1 MEKAMVRKFKWF
13 WPWHDEAEEAW
24 LGEMSK
30 KGYHLSSVGVMGIY
44 RFIVAEPQDYVYRLD
59 YQTFPE
65 KDKQEYLQL
74 FRDAGWEHIGEMS
87 AWQYFRKGSK
97 QREPDEIFT
106 DVESKVAKYKRVL
119 AYLAFFLLIESIYVV
134 IFAHNIWG
142 DSPYSWWGI
151 IRAISLL
158 VPLAALFL
166 MYAFVRLILRI
177 RQLRR
182 L

>member
-1 MEKAMVRKFKWF
+1 MDRTMVKKFRWF
-13 WPWHDEAEEAW
+13 WPWQDEAEEAW
-24 LGEMSK
+24 LGEMSQ
-30 KGYHLSSVGVMGIY
+30 KGYHLSSVGLLGRYTFSIAGP
-44 RFIVAEPQDYVYRLD
+44 RDYVYRLD

-87 AWQYFRKGSK
+87 AWQYFRKGAK
-97 QREPDEIFT
+97 QRELNEIFT

-119 AYLAFFLLIESIYVV
+119 TFVGFFLLIEV
-134 IFAHNIWG
+134 IFVAVFTDNIWG
-142 DSPYSWWGI
+142 DSPYSWWGVM
-151 IRAISLL
+151 RAISLL
-158 VPLAALFL
+158 IMLVVLFL
-166 MYAFVRLILRI
+166 TYAAVRLILRI